1 MKQRWSLYVEDFG
14 KIQEAEIEVSPLMIF
29 SGDNN
34 SGKSYLMSL
43 IWGLI
48 NKSYSLLI
56 NGNDYDFFSY
66 RECEKWLDSLDGKK
80 DVLID
85 KNIKEMLVSWF
96 NEILDNNKE
105 NLSESIFNKNVE
117 IGNINLRL
125 VDGEDFKINI
135 DNLEV
140 EVFINQTAIFGG
152 KKIMNTHTILANLC
166 YYLLF
171 HDYKKV
177 STSEEEPLFLPASRT
192 GFMLTYK
199 ALLNESIRSNYS
211 NKRMERTKFTT
222 PIINFLNRFVDLD
235 VGVNNEYSK
244 VVKFIEKELIKG
256 SIVKDESP
264 VKNIY
269 YKPSN
274 LNDNLPLYLTSSLV
288 TEVTPLI
295 LFLSDANSYFKTLV
309 IEEPEAHLHLKAQ
322 IIMARLV
329 AMLINQGTNVW
340 LTTHSDTFFQQIN
353 NLIKLNAHNNKE
365 ELLKD
370 FGFSENECLDVNDIR
385 VYEFDIENDKTKVV
399 ELQGSKTGFPSP
411 TFNKVIYKL
420 TNEVMTLEE
429 GEDD

>member
-14 KIQEAEIEVSPLMIF
+14 KIQKAEIEVSPLMIF
-29 SGDNN
+29 LGDNN

-43 IWGLI
+43 LWGLI
-48 NKSYSLLI
+48 NKSYTLLI
-56 NGNDYDFFSY
+56 DGNDVDFFSY
-66 RECEKWLDSLDGKK
+66 KQCEKWLHSLDNRK

-85 KNIKEMLVSWF
+85 NHVKQMIVSWF
-96 NEILDNNKE
+96 NEILDKNKE
-105 NLSESIFNKNVE
+105 DLSENIFNKYVE

-125 VDGEDFKINI
+125 IEGEDFKVNLDHLEGIYNKGQMSIFDLVEKDKNI
-135 DNLEV
+135 
-140 EVFINQTAIFGG
+140 
-152 KKIMNTHTILANLC
+152 ILANLC
-166 YYLLF
+166 YYVLF
-171 HDYKKV
+171 SDYKKLATNV
-177 STSEEEPLFLPASRT
+177 EEPLFLPASRT

-199 ALLNESIRSNYS
+199 TLLKESVRSSFGNEKSDRS
-211 NKRMERTKFTT
+211 KFTT
-222 PIINFLNRFVDLD
+222 PIINFLNRFVNLD
-235 VGVNNEYSK
+235 VDANKEYLDA
-244 VVKFIEKELIKG
+244 VKFIEKELIKG
-256 SIVKDESP
+256 RIVKDESP

-322 IIMARLV
+322 IIMARVV

-365 ELLKD
+365 ELLKE
-370 FGFSENECLDVNDIR
+370 FGFTENECLDVDDIR
-385 VYEFDIENDKTKVV
+385 VYEFDIENDKTKVI
-399 ELQGSKTGFPSP
+399 ELQGSETGFPSP
-411 TFNKVIYKL
+411 TFNEVIYKL